1 VLINGYNADKF
12 GRKMA
17 TQIGVGVFMIG
28 VIVQACAKNA
38 DYIYGG
44 RFVTGLGVGIL
55 SMIVPL

>member
-1 VLINGYNADKF
+1 LINGYNADKF
-12 GRKMA
+12 GRKIA
-17 TQIGVGVFMIG
+17 TQIGVGVFIVG
-28 VIVQACAKNA
+28 VIVLACAKNA

>member
-1 VLINGYNADKF
+1 LINGYNADKF

-17 TQIGVGVFMIG
+17 TQIGVGVFIIG

>member
-1 VLINGYNADKF
+1 LINGYNADKF
-12 GRKMA
+12 GRKIA
-17 TQIGVGVFMIG
+17 TQIGVGVFIIG